1 MINVDYRRLDEC
13 RLIHQHPQTYY
24 HQSRESLGKPA
35 PVSKLAFFLFFNFFS
50 SRKTQKPEKAVE
62 TPGASR
68 EPHTSPL
75 ASRNCLLWAF
85 DSPGAGE
92 GDADV
97 TCSVERSIWQNG
109 EPAGGGR
116 LGDGQKQIEFKKK
129 KKCICTWNSAVGLGS
144 SEGGGVAEVP
154 PRGCGSFLGACTRAV
169 PPALG
174 LLPLPNCDQMR
185 VK

>member
-35 PVSKLAFFLFFNFFS
+35 PVSKLAFFLFLNFFS

-85 DSPGAGE
+85 DSPRGRGA
-92 GDADV
+92 DADV

-116 LGDGQKQIEFKKK
+116 LRDGQKQIELKKK
-129 KKCICTWNSAVGLGS
+129 KKVHLHL
-144 SEGGGVAEVP
+144 E
-154 PRGCGSFLGACTRAV
+154 
-169 PPALG
+169 
-174 LLPLPNCDQMR
+174 
-185 VK
+185 